1 MDCEFQRGVRV
12 MRRGG
17 FTAVE
22 LLAVVGIVGVVLGML
37 LPALGRARVAGMSA
51 VCASNARQ
59 LQLAVA
65 AYAADHDGRYA
76 PGSSDFRSNLT
87 RWHGIR
93 PHASLAFEPGGSALV
108 AYMDGSAGVS
118 GALRRCPSL
127 APMIAADRDQP
138 ASRTGAFERSAG
150 GYGYNN
156 AFVGTL
162 RGRALVGGREVWRV
176 VSDRAGS
183 PEHLFT
189 RPSETVAFADA
200 AFPSA
205 RASAGVIEYSFV
217 EPRFEP
223 ASGEGHRMDPSAHFR
238 HAGRANLAYL
248 DGHVGAE
255 AMTFSW
261 SSGLYRP
268 GASSVG
274 IGWPGTSDTNRGY
287 GYR

>member
-1 MDCEFQRGVRV
+1 

-17 FTAVE
+17 FTAIE
-22 LLAVVGIVGVVLGML
+22 LLAVVGIVGVLLGLL
-37 LPALGRARVAGMSA
+37 LPTLGKARAAGMSA
-51 VCASNARQ
+51 SCASNARQ
-59 LQLAVA
+59 LQLSVA
-65 AYAADHDGRYA
+65 AYAADHGGRFV
-76 PGSSDFRSNLT
+76 PGASDFRANLT
-87 RWHGIR
+87 RWHGTR
-93 PHASLAFEPGGSALV
+93 SHASQAFVPEGSELS
-108 AYMDGSAGVS
+108 AYVDGSAGVS

-127 APMIAADRDQP
+127 AWMIAADAELP

-162 RGRALVGGREVWRV
+162 RGRAIEGGREVWRV
-176 VSDRAGS
+176 VSDRTGS

-205 RASAGVIEYSFV
+205 RAAAGVIEYSFA

-223 ASGEGHRMDPSAHFR
+223 ASGMGHRMDPSAHFR
-238 HAGRANLAYL
+238 HTGRANLAYL

-268 GASSVG
+268 GASSVA
-274 IGWPGTSDTNRGY
+274 IGWAGTSDTNRGY